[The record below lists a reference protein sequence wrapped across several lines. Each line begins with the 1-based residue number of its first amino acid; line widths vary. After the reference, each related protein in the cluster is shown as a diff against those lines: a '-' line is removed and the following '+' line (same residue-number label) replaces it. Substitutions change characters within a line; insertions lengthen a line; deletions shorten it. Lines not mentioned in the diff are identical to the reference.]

1 MRTRA
6 PDSGDSSSDETASTG
21 GDESDEGLTPGRHI
35 GEDGAPIALGGRQ
48 ISKDDNL
55 TPEARKEIKENE
67 IKLEE
72 LRRENKRRGDNL
84 AYLMSPQELDTRLR
98 QLNLDLM
105 VPRPEQIVVLQEQR
119 EPAPQSPMVGTE
131 PIRTAS
137 R

>member
-1 MRTRA
+1 MNRKKGNKAIRFGPAIKAVLICVVTC
-6 PDSGDSSSDETASTG
+6 
-21 GDESDEGLTPGRHI
+21 GLG
-35 GEDGAPIALGGRQ
+35 LGYVWQKQQ
-48 ISKDDNL
+48 INSL
-55 TPEARKEIKENE
+55 GQQIKENE

-119 EPAPQSPMVGTE
+119 ERAPQSPMVGTD

>member
-1 MRTRA
+1 MVTRGRGATSAQAQCRRVSAATTRIVA
-6 PDSGDSSSDETASTG
+6 PRRPRQ
-21 GDESDEGLTPGRHI
+21 LL
-35 GEDGAPIALGGRQ
+35 AL
-48 ISKDDNL
+48 
-55 TPEARKEIKENE
+55 A
-67 IKLEE
+67 
-72 LRRENKRRGDNL
+72 
-84 AYLMSPQELDTRLR
+84 RLR

>member
-1 MRTRA
+1 M
-6 PDSGDSSSDETASTG
+6 
-21 GDESDEGLTPGRHI
+21 
-35 GEDGAPIALGGRQ
+35 
-48 ISKDDNL
+48 
-55 TPEARKEIKENE
+55 
-67 IKLEE
+67 EE
-72 LRRENKRRGDNL
+72 WRRENKRRDDNL
-84 AYLMSPQELDTRLR
+84 AYLMSPQEWDTRLR

>member
-1 MRTRA
+1 MNRKKGNKAVRFGPALKAVLICVVTC
-6 PDSGDSSSDETASTG
+6 
-21 GDESDEGLTPGRHI
+21 GLG
-35 GEDGAPIALGGRQ
+35 LGYVWQKQQ
-48 ISKDDNL
+48 INTL
-55 TPEARKEIKENE
+55 GQQIKENE

-119 EPAPQSPMVGTE
+119 ETAPQSPMVGTE

-137 R
+137 RYPPPAGGTRGRQR